1 LIEFIGRIPN
11 RIGLSQQPQWNKVF
25 YCVAELRMM
34 NAQGLVEQARQGQPQ
49 AIAALINH
57 SLKSRGIQAT
67 VDWSGRTLQVM
78 LMIPAASDYAQTK
91 LVSIIRRGLM
101 ALESDRI
108 VQVVIYAKRAGEFIP
123 LWNQRLDLSQ
133 ASAAKS
139 TPEPRS
145 ATLANA
151 ACIDHPVPPRRS
163 RLHPN
168 DFRVSGE
175 QAILIGSV
183 LVAILLALAL
193 LRFNLVLFVG
203 ALLGIAILVKVQ
215 QSQYLGR
222 AVKIQ
227 PYQFPE
233 IHQAAMT
240 AANRLAMPMPDVFLV
255 QSPDINAFALG
266 FLGRKKTVVLHSALV
281 EAMTWDELV
290 YVLGHEFAHIKCN
303 HTSFSVLTNT
313 VENIVR
319 IPVLSQVMGL
329 IFLFWSRKCE
339 YTCDRGG
346 LLANQNLEAA
356 VTALAKLAVGKELF
370 HKMDI
375 AALLKQKS
383 EIERD
388 GLSQLSEV
396 FETHPYTIYRIH
408 ALQRFYDSVIY
419 ERIA

>member
-1 LIEFIGRIPN
+1 
-11 RIGLSQQPQWNKVF
+11 VD
-25 YCVAELRMM
+25 AAMM
-34 NAQGLVEQARQGQPQ
+34 DAQGLVEQARQGQPQ

-57 SLKSRGIQAT
+57 NLKSKGIQAA
-67 VDWSGRTLQVM
+67 VNWSAAMLQVM
-78 LMIPAASDYAQTK
+78 LTIPSKADYSQTK
-91 LVSIIRRGLM
+91 LVSIIRRGLT
-101 ALESDRI
+101 ALQSPQIAE
-108 VQVVIYAKRAGEFIP
+108 VMIYAKRSGESIP

-133 ASAAKS
+133 QLAAKS
-139 TPEPRS
+139 STDLRS
-145 ATLANA
+145 ASVSDSPL
-151 ACIDHPVPPRRS
+151 IDHPVPPRRS
-163 RLHPN
+163 RLHPK

-175 QAILIGSV
+175 QAILVGSV
-183 LVAILLALAL
+183 IVAILLTLSL
-193 LRFNLVLFVG
+193 LRFNIFLFGG

-222 AVKIQ
+222 AVKVQ

-233 IHQAAMT
+233 IHQAAQT
-240 AANRLAMPMPDVFLV
+240 AANRLAMTMPDVFLV
-255 QSPDINAFALG
+255 QSPEINAFALG

-281 EAMTWDELV
+281 EAMSWDELV

-319 IPVLSQVMGL
+319 IPILSQVMGL

-346 LLANQNLEAA
+346 LLANQNLEAS
-356 VTALAKLAVGKELF
+356 VTALAKLAVGKDLF
-370 HKMDI
+370 HKMDL
-375 AALLKQKS
+375 AALLQQKS

-388 GLSQLSEV
+388 GLSKLSEV

-408 ALQRFYDSVIY
+408 ALQRFYDSVAY
-419 ERIA
+419 HRIA